1 MRFRI
6 FNPKFTWTRT
16 RIINTISLSLF
27 AVILFDNY
35 IYQINI
41 SVLLLVVILFLFIT
55 GSFFKINGLYD
66 VEKLKGNFVGFFE
79 LKENE
84 ILIQQ
89 DSSQEIIKTEDIKKI
104 EISGVDWNGL
114 RTSNYI
120 FEFSYENGLSN
131 GTKNF
136 LEIELK
142 NKQKIKLRFEQINA
156 CQFTKIRPII
166 ENYYK
171 KGIISYVN
179 SIDVLCLKNKKE
191 WEEFKSLK

>member
-120 FEFSYENGLSN
+120 FEFSYE
-131 GTKNF
+131 
-136 LEIELK
+136 
-142 NKQKIKLRFEQINA
+142 
-156 CQFTKIRPII
+156 
-166 ENYYK
+166 
-171 KGIISYVN
+171 
-179 SIDVLCLKNKKE
+179 
-191 WEEFKSLK
+191 